1 MSCINMGPLPSLRSL
16 LFVPGS
22 REEFLTK
29 AAAAGA
35 DALVLDLEDSVP
47 PTVKDAARA
56 SVSAELARSSK
67 PLTFIRINHPSCGE
81 LEKDLA
87 VLAPHAAQAV
97 MLPKVGGIQD
107 IEPVDVRLSTFER
120 DRGLD
125 RDSISILVVIETSIG
140 LRSLFDVLRS
150 RPRIRG
156 AALASAEEGD
166 FMLDIGGRWTPTGE
180 ALAYARGKFV
190 CDARAAGVSWIVDG
204 AFMNLRDLK
213 ALEVESRLARNHG
226 FGSKV
231 AIHPRQVV
239 VINEVFSPT
248 AEELERARKLMAA
261 FRESEALG
269 RGAVEFR
276 GMMIDYANVRWARRI
291 LELASSEHSAQ
302 HPIA

>member
-56 SVSAELARSSK
+56 AVSAELARSSK

-248 AEELERARKLMAA
+248 AEELERARKLMDA

-269 RGAVEFR
+269 RGAMEFR

>member
-1 MSCINMGPLPSLRSL
+1 MSCVNLCPLPNLRSL

-22 REEFLTK
+22 REDFLPK

-47 PTVKDAARA
+47 AAVKDAARA
-56 SVSAELARSSK
+56 CVAIELARSSR

-87 VLAPHAAQAV
+87 VLAPHTAQAV
-97 MLPKVGGIQD
+97 MLPKVAVVED
-107 IEPVDVRLSTFER
+107 VEPVDARLTIFER
-120 DRGLD
+120 DNGLD

-140 LRSLFDVLRS
+140 LRNLFDVLRS

-180 ALAYARGKFV
+180 ALTYARGKFV
-190 CDARAAGVSWIVDG
+190 CDARAAGVTWIVDG
-204 AFMNLRDLK
+204 AFMNLRDGN
-213 ALEVESRLARNHG
+213 ALELESHLARSHG

-231 AIHPRQVV
+231 AIHPRQVA

-248 AEELERARKLMAA
+248 AEEVERARKVLEA
-261 FRESEALG
+261 FREAETMG
-269 RGAVEFR
+269 RGAVQFQ
-276 GMMIDYANVRWARRI
+276 GMMIDYANVRWAKR
-291 LELASSEHSAQ
+291 LLGLARDVG
-302 HPIA
+302 

>member
-1 MSCINMGPLPSLRSL
+1 MSCIDMGPLPSLRSL

-22 REEFLTK
+22 REDFFPK

-47 PTVKDAARA
+47 SAVKDAARA
-56 SVSAELARSSK
+56 RVSAELARSSRRV
-67 PLTFIRINHPSCGE
+67 TFIRINHPSCGE
-81 LEKDLA
+81 LKKDLA
-87 VLAPHAAQAV
+87 VLAPHAAQAI
-97 MLPKVGGIQD
+97 MLPKVAGVED
-107 IEPVDVRLSTFER
+107 VEPVDAGLSIFER

-140 LRSLFDVLRS
+140 LRNLFDVLRGW
-150 RPRIRG
+150 PRIRG

-180 ALAYARGKFV
+180 ALSYARGKFV
-190 CDARAAGVSWIVDG
+190 CDARAAGVAWLVDG
-204 AFMNLRDLK
+204 AFMNLRDLE
-213 ALEVESRLARNHG
+213 ALKMESRLARNHG

-231 AIHPRQVV
+231 AIHPRQVA

-248 AEELERARKLMAA
+248 AEEVERARKLLDA

-269 RGAVEFR
+269 RGALEFR
-276 GMMIDYANVRWARRI
+276 GMMIDYANLRWAKRI
-291 LELASSEHSAQ
+291 LELARRV
-302 HPIA
+302 

>member
-1 MSCINMGPLPSLRSL
+1 MSCIDMCPLPTLRSL

-22 REEFLTK
+22 REELLPK
-29 AAAAGA
+29 AAASGA

-47 PTVKDAARA
+47 STVKDVARA
-56 SVSAELARSSK
+56 CVSAELARSSR
-67 PLTFIRINHPSCGE
+67 PLTCIRINHPSCGE

-97 MLPKVGGIQD
+97 MLPKVAGVQD
-107 IEPVDVRLSTFER
+107 VEAVDARLSIFER
-120 DRGLD
+120 DSGLG

-140 LRSLFDVLRS
+140 LRNLFDVLRS

-180 ALAYARGKFV
+180 ALTYARGKFV
-190 CDARAAGVSWIVDG
+190 CDARAAGVTWIVDG
-204 AFMNLRDLK
+204 AFMNLRDAA
-213 ALEVESRLARNHG
+213 ALETESRLARNHG
-226 FGSKV
+226 FSSKV
-231 AIHPRQVV
+231 AIHPRQVA

-248 AEELERARKLMAA
+248 AEEVDRARKLMEA
-261 FRESEALG
+261 FREAEALG
-269 RGAVEFR
+269 RGALEFR

-291 LELASSEHSAQ
+291 LELAREV
-302 HPIA
+302 

>member
-1 MSCINMGPLPSLRSL
+1 LRSL

-22 REEFLTK
+22 REDFFPK

-35 DALVLDLEDSVP
+35 DAIVLDLEDSVASA
-47 PTVKDAARA
+47 VKEDARA
-56 SVSAELARSSK
+56 RVSAELARSSRTV
-67 PLTFIRINHPSCGE
+67 TFIRINHPSCGE

-97 MLPKVGGIQD
+97 MLPKVACVED
-107 IEPVDVRLSTFER
+107 VEPVDARLSIFER

-140 LRSLFDVLRS
+140 LRNLFEVLRS

-166 FMLDIGGRWTPTGE
+166 FMLDIGGRWTPAGE

-190 CDARAAGVSWIVDG
+190 CDARAAGVTWLVDG
-204 AFMNLRDLK
+204 AFMNLRDLE
-213 ALEVESRLARNHG
+213 ALKMESRLARNHG
-226 FGSKV
+226 FDSKV
-231 AIHPRQVV
+231 AIHPRQVA

-248 AEELERARKLMAA
+248 DEEVDRARELLGA

-276 GMMIDYANVRWARRI
+276 GMMIDYANVRWAKRI
-291 LELASSEHSAQ
+291 LELARAV
-302 HPIA
+302 

>member
-1 MSCINMGPLPSLRSL
+1 MSRVNMCPLPNLRSL

-22 REEFLTK
+22 REDFLPK

-47 PTVKDAARA
+47 ATVKDAARA
-56 SVSAELARSSK
+56 RVSAELARSSR
-67 PLTFIRINHPSCGE
+67 PLTFIRMNHPSCGE

-107 IEPVDVRLSTFER
+107 IEPVDARLSTFER

-156 AALASAEEGD
+156 AALATAEEGD
-166 FMLDIGGRWTPTGE
+166 FMLDIGGRWTPAGE
-180 ALAYARGKFV
+180 ALTYARGKFV
-190 CDARAAGVSWIVDG
+190 CDARAAGVTWIVDG
-204 AFMNLRDLK
+204 AFMNLRDLG
-213 ALEVESRLARNHG
+213 ALEMESRLARNHG

-231 AIHPRQVV
+231 AIHPRQVA

-248 AEELERARKLMAA
+248 AAELERARKLMDA
-261 FRESEALG
+261 FRKSEALG
-269 RGAVEFR
+269 RGAVQFQ
-276 GMMIDYANVRWARRI
+276 GMMIDYANLRWAKRI
-291 LELASSEHSAQ
+291 LGFDSEV
-302 HPIA
+302 

>member
-120 DRGLD
+120 DTGLD

-166 FMLDIGGRWTPTGE
+166 LMLDIGGRWTPTGE

-248 AEELERARKLMAA
+248 AEELERARKLMDA

>member
-1 MSCINMGPLPSLRSL
+1 MSRVNLCPLPNLRSL

-22 REEFLTK
+22 REDFLPK

-47 PTVKDAARA
+47 AAVKDAARA
-56 SVSAELARSSK
+56 HVATELAGSSK

-87 VLAPHAAQAV
+87 VLAPHTAQAV
-97 MLPKVGGIQD
+97 MLPKVAVVED
-107 IEPVDVRLSTFER
+107 VEPVDARLTIFER
-120 DRGLD
+120 DNGLD

-140 LRSLFDVLRS
+140 LRNLFDVLRS

-180 ALAYARGKFV
+180 ALTYARGKFV
-190 CDARAAGVSWIVDG
+190 CDARAAGVTWIVDG
-204 AFMNLRDLK
+204 AFMNLRDGN
-213 ALEVESRLARNHG
+213 ALELESHLARSHG

-231 AIHPRQVV
+231 AIHPRQVA

-248 AEELERARKLMAA
+248 AEEVERARKLLEA
-261 FRESEALG
+261 FREAEAKG
-269 RGAVEFR
+269 RGAVQFQ
-276 GMMIDYANVRWARRI
+276 GMMIDYANVRWAKR
-291 LELASSEHSAQ
+291 LLGLARDVG
-302 HPIA
+302 

>member
-1 MSCINMGPLPSLRSL
+1 MSRIDMCPLPNLRSL

-22 REEFLTK
+22 REDFLPK

-47 PTVKDAARA
+47 PAVKDVARA
-56 SVSAELARSSK
+56 CVAAELARSSR

-97 MLPKVGGIQD
+97 MLPKVACVQD
-107 IEPVDVRLSTFER
+107 VEPVDARLSIFER

-166 FMLDIGGRWTPTGE
+166 FMADIGGRWTPTGE
-180 ALAYARGKFV
+180 ALTYARGKFV
-190 CDARAAGVSWIVDG
+190 CDARAAGVTWLVDG
-204 AFMNLRDLK
+204 AFMNLQDLG
-213 ALEVESRLARNHG
+213 ALMTESRLARNHG

-231 AIHPRQVV
+231 AIHPRQVA

-248 AEELERARKLMAA
+248 AEEVDRARKLVAA
-261 FRESEALG
+261 FQESEAMG
-269 RGAVEFR
+269 RGALKFR
-276 GMMIDYANVRWARRI
+276 GMMIDYANIRWAKRI
-291 LELASSEHSAQ
+291 LQLAREV
-302 HPIA
+302 

>member
-1 MSCINMGPLPSLRSL
+1 MKRVNLCPLPNLRSL

-22 REEFLTK
+22 RADFLPK

-47 PTVKDAARA
+47 AAVKDAARA
-56 SVSAELARSSK
+56 NVSTELAGSSK

-87 VLAPHAAQAV
+87 VLAPRAAQAV

-107 IEPVDVRLSTFER
+107 IEAVDARLSTFER

-156 AALASAEEGD
+156 AALATAEEGD
-166 FMLDIGGRWTPTGE
+166 FMLDIGGRWTPAGE
-180 ALAYARGKFV
+180 ALTYARGKFV
-190 CDARAAGVSWIVDG
+190 CDARAAGVTWIVDG
-204 AFMNLRDLK
+204 AFMNLRDPG
-213 ALEVESRLARNHG
+213 ALEMESRLARNHG

-231 AIHPRQVV
+231 AIHPRQVA

-248 AEELERARKLMAA
+248 AAELERARKLMDA
-261 FRESEALG
+261 FRKSEALG
-269 RGAVEFR
+269 RGAVEFQ
-276 GMMIDYANVRWARRI
+276 GMMIDYANLRWARRI
-291 LELASSEHSAQ
+291 LGLDSEV
-302 HPIA
+302 

>member
-1 MSCINMGPLPSLRSL
+1 MCPLPNLRSL

-22 REEFLTK
+22 REDFLPK

-35 DALVLDLEDSVP
+35 DALVLDLEDSVASS
-47 PTVKDAARA
+47 VRDVARA
-56 SVSAELARSSK
+56 CVSAELARSSR
-67 PLTFIRINHPSCGE
+67 PLTFVRINHPSCGE

-97 MLPKVGGIQD
+97 MLPKVAGVED
-107 IEPVDVRLSTFER
+107 VEPVDARLSIFER

-140 LRSLFDVLRS
+140 LRNLFDVLRS
-150 RPRIRG
+150 WPRIRG

-180 ALAYARGKFV
+180 ALTYARGKFV
-190 CDARAAGVSWIVDG
+190 CDARAAGVTWIVDG
-204 AFMNLRDLK
+204 AFMNLRDGN
-213 ALEVESRLARNHG
+213 ALELESHLARSHG

-231 AIHPRQVV
+231 AIHPRQVA

-248 AEELERARKLMAA
+248 AEEVERARKLLEA
-261 FRESEALG
+261 FREAEAKG
-269 RGAVEFR
+269 RGAVQFQ
-276 GMMIDYANVRWARRI
+276 GMMIDYANVRWAKR
-291 LELASSEHSAQ
+291 LLGLARDVG
-302 HPIA
+302 

>member
-1 MSCINMGPLPSLRSL
+1 LRSL

-22 REEFLTK
+22 REDFLPK

-35 DALVLDLEDSVP
+35 GALVLDLEDSVASS
-47 PTVKDAARA
+47 VKDVARA
-56 SVSAELARSSK
+56 CVSAELARSSR
-67 PLTFIRINHPSCGE
+67 PLTFVRINHPSCGE

-97 MLPKVGGIQD
+97 MLPKVASVGD
-107 IEPVDVRLSTFER
+107 VEPVDARLSIFER

-140 LRSLFDVLRS
+140 LRTLFDVLRS
-150 RPRIRG
+150 TPRIRG

-180 ALAYARGKFV
+180 ALTYARGKFV
-190 CDARAAGVSWIVDG
+190 CDARAAGVTWIVDG
-204 AFMNLRDLK
+204 AFMNLRDLG
-213 ALEVESRLARNHG
+213 ALQIESRLARNHG

-231 AIHPRQVV
+231 AIHPRQVA

-248 AEELERARKLMAA
+248 AAELDRARKLMDA

-269 RGAVEFR
+269 RGAVEFQ
-276 GMMIDYANVRWARRI
+276 GMMVDYANVRWARRI
-291 LELASSEHSAQ
+291 LELARDG
-302 HPIA
+302 

>member
-1 MSCINMGPLPSLRSL
+1 MSRVNTCPLPNLRSL

-22 REEFLTK
+22 REDFLPK

-47 PTVKDAARA
+47 AAVKDIARA
-56 SVSAELARSSK
+56 CVSAELARSSR

-81 LEKDLA
+81 LEKDVA

-97 MLPKVGGIQD
+97 MLPKVGCIQD
-107 IEPVDVRLSTFER
+107 IEPVDARLSTFER

-140 LRSLFDVLRS
+140 LRNLFDVLRS

-180 ALAYARGKFV
+180 ALTYARGKFV
-190 CDARAAGVSWIVDG
+190 CDARAAGVTWIVDG
-204 AFMNLRDLK
+204 AFMKLRDLR
-213 ALEVESRLARNHG
+213 ALEMESRLARNHG

-231 AIHPRQVV
+231 AIHPRQVA

-248 AEELERARKLMAA
+248 AAEVERARKLLDA

-276 GMMIDYANVRWARRI
+276 GMMIDYANLRWAKRI
-291 LELASSEHSAQ
+291 LGLDSEV
-302 HPIA
+302 